1 MNIGAHSVVCSLSS
15 TVQNVLRGLNI
26 IALSVVLELRLC
38 DVLRL
43 HIEERGFR
51 DEYRIT
57 VCVLKSEYS
66 ILTIM
71 LLVAVEGGG

>member
-1 MNIGAHSVVCSLSS
+1 MNIGAHSVVFSLSR

-26 IALSVVLELRLC
+26 VALSVVLELRLC

-43 HIEERGFR
+43 QIEEHGFG

-57 VCVLKSEYS
+57 VRVLKSEYS
-66 ILTIM
+66 TLTNM
-71 LLVAVEGGG
+71 LLVVVEGGG

>member
-1 MNIGAHSVVCSLSS
+1 MNIGAHSVVFSLSS

-26 IALSVVLELRLC
+26 VALSVVLELRLC

-43 HIEERGFR
+43 HIEERGFG

-57 VCVLKSEYS
+57 VRVLKSEYS
-66 ILTIM
+66 TLTNM
-71 LLVAVEGGG
+71 LLVVVEGGG